1 MRAAAKGDILQNVT
15 VQIDH
20 DLSGRR
26 ALAELLFHLAQVINA
41 LGYSNGLKPAQW
53 AALRYFAKVNPSARS
68 LTEFANANAIT
79 KGAASQMISALVSR
93 GLVTVD
99 ALSDD
104 LRRRRI
110 DLTDSGRALLAQ
122 DPLNQVADLLGGVDP
137 TKRTATAELIE
148 TLVRAPL
155 APRLNNPK
163 ARQRLAKA
171 RQSRP

>member
-1 MRAAAKGDILQNVT
+1 MT

-20 DLSGRR
+20 DLSRRR
-26 ALAELLFHLAQVINA
+26 ALAEVLFHFSQVINA

-53 AALRYFAKVNPSARS
+53 AALRYLAKVNPSARS

-79 KGAASQMISALVSR
+79 KGAASQMISALALR

-99 ALSDD
+99 TLPED
-104 LRRRRI
+104 LRRKRI
-110 DLTDSGRALLAQ
+110 NLTDSGRALLAQ
-122 DPLNQVADLLGGVDP
+122 DPLNQIADLLDRVDP
-137 TKRTATAELIE
+137 ANQIATAELIE
-148 TLVRAPL
+148 TLMRTPL
-155 APRLNNPK
+155 APSLNNPK